1 MENPTYPPVRLG
13 FEKYADGSFTAI
25 TYAGSKSV
33 FYCISPY
40 AWVNMGIAL
49 AMGLSIFGAAW

>member
-1 MENPTYPPVRLG
+1 MENPTYPPVCLG
-13 FEKYADGSFTAI
+13 FEKLADGSFNPI
-25 TYAGSKSV
+25 TYSGWKDV

>member
-1 MENPTYPPVRLG
+1 MSTSTYNFPEVCLSLNG
-13 FEKYADGSFTAI
+13 ATTQGWKDL
-25 TYAGSKSV
+25 

-40 AWVNMGIAL
+40 AWTYIGIGL